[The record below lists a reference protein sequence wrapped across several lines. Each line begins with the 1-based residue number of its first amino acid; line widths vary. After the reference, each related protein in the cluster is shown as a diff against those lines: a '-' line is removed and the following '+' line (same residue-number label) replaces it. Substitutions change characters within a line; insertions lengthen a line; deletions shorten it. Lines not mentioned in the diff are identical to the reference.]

1 MVRFVIINGLGGC
14 GKSTFI
20 ELCQEY
26 CDNPDNLK
34 AHNWMVSELS
44 TVDFVK
50 EVAKIC
56 GWKGKKDK
64 KDREFLH
71 DLKEA
76 MEKWDNIPNKKV
88 LEDAENIIKNHIGY
102 KCNYLFFVNIREPKG
117 IESFSQL
124 VMEQGYETPIKI
136 LMESNMSSNE
146 VDSIVQEIKSIKYDR
161 IYKNNGTLKD
171 LANTAGDFVEE
182 IIHARRY

>member
-20 ELCQEY
+20 QLCKEY
-26 CDNPDNLK
+26 CDNPNNLK
-34 AHNWMVSELS
+34 AFNWMVTELS

-50 EVAKIC
+50 EIARNC
-56 GWKGKKDK
+56 GWDGRKEK

-71 DLKEA
+71 DLKVA

-88 LEDAENIIKNHIGY
+88 LEDAENFIKSNLGFRGNH
-102 KCNYLFFVNIREPKG
+102 LFFVNIREPKS
-117 IESFSQL
+117 IELFSQL
-124 VMEQGYETPIKI
+124 VMETGYEKPIKI
-136 LMESNMSSNE
+136 LIQSNRTSNE
-146 VDSIVQEIKSIKYDR
+146 VTSIAEEINEVKYDR

-171 LANTAGDFVEE
+171 LANTAGEFVEE

>member
-1 MVRFVIINGLGGC
+1 
-14 GKSTFI
+14 
-20 ELCQEY
+20 
-26 CDNPDNLK
+26 
-34 AHNWMVSELS
+34 MVSELS

-56 GWKGKKDK
+56 GWQGKKDK

-71 DLKEA
+71 DLNTD

-88 LEDAENIIKNHIGY
+88 IEDAETIIRNYLRLNH
-102 KCNYLFFVNIREPKG
+102 LFFVNIREPESIERFSQLLMENG
-117 IESFSQL
+117 IES
-124 VMEQGYETPIKI
+124 PIKI
-136 LMESNMSSNE
+136 LIESNMSSNE
-146 VDSIVQEIKSIKYDR
+146 VDSIVQEIKSIKYDK

-171 LANTAGDFVEE
+171 LANTAEDFIEE

>member
-1 MVRFVIINGLGGC
+1 
-14 GKSTFI
+14 
-20 ELCQEY
+20 
-26 CDNPDNLK
+26 
-34 AHNWMVSELS
+34 MVSELS

-50 EVAKIC
+50 EVARIC
-56 GWKGKKDK
+56 GWKGKKEK
-64 KDREFLH
+64 EDREFLH

-88 LEDAENIIKNHIGY
+88 LEDAENIIKNYLGLNH
-102 KCNYLFFVNIREPKG
+102 LFFVNIREPQS

-146 VDSIVQEIKSIKYDR
+146 VDSIVQEIKSIKYDK

-171 LANTAGDFVEE
+171 LANTAGDFIEE

>member
-1 MVRFVIINGLGGC
+1 
-14 GKSTFI
+14 
-20 ELCQEY
+20 
-26 CDNPDNLK
+26 
-34 AHNWMVSELS
+34 MVSELS

-50 EVAKIC
+50 EVARIC

-88 LEDAENIIKNHIGY
+88 LEDAENIIKNYLGLNH
-102 KCNYLFFVNIREPKG
+102 LFFVNIREPQS

-146 VDSIVQEIKSIKYDR
+146 VDSIAEEINKIKYDR

-171 LANTAGDFVEE
+171 LANTAEDFIEE
-182 IIHARRY
+182 IIHAKRY

>member
-1 MVRFVIINGLGGC
+1 
-14 GKSTFI
+14 
-20 ELCQEY
+20 
-26 CDNPDNLK
+26 
-34 AHNWMVSELS
+34 MVSELS

-50 EVAKIC
+50 EVARIC
-56 GWKGKKDK
+56 GWKGKKEK

-88 LEDAENIIKNHIGY
+88 IEDAENIIKNYLGLNH
-102 KCNYLFFVNIREPKG
+102 LFFVNIREPQS

-146 VDSIVQEIKSIKYDR
+146 VDSIVQEIKSVKYNR
-161 IYKNNGTLKD
+161 TYKNNGTLKD
-171 LANTAGDFVEE
+171 LADTAGDFIEE

>member
-1 MVRFVIINGLGGC
+1 
-14 GKSTFI
+14 
-20 ELCQEY
+20 
-26 CDNPDNLK
+26 
-34 AHNWMVSELS
+34 MVSELS

-50 EVAKIC
+50 EVAMIC

-88 LEDAENIIKNHIGY
+88 LEDAETIIKNYLGLNH
-102 KCNYLFFVNIREPKG
+102 LFFVNIREPES
-117 IESFSQL
+117 IERFSQL
-124 VMEQGYETPIKI
+124 IMENGYEKPFKI
-136 LMESNMSSNE
+136 LIESNISSNE
-146 VDSIVQEIKSIKYDR
+146 VDSIVQEIKSVKYNST
-161 IYKNNGTLKD
+161 YKNNGTLKD
-171 LANTAGDFVEE
+171 LANTAGDFIEE

>member
-1 MVRFVIINGLGGC
+1 
-14 GKSTFI
+14 
-20 ELCQEY
+20 
-26 CDNPDNLK
+26 
-34 AHNWMVSELS
+34 MVSELS

-50 EVAKIC
+50 EVARIC
-56 GWKGKKDK
+56 GWKGKKEK

-88 LEDAENIIKNHIGY
+88 LEDAENIIKNYLGLNH
-102 KCNYLFFVNIREPKG
+102 LFFVNIREPQS

-146 VDSIVQEIKSIKYDR
+146 VDSIVQEIKSIKYDK

-171 LANTAGDFVEE
+171 LANTAGDFIEE
-182 IIHARRY
+182 IIHARQY

>member
-1 MVRFVIINGLGGC
+1 
-14 GKSTFI
+14 
-20 ELCQEY
+20 
-26 CDNPDNLK
+26 
-34 AHNWMVSELS
+34 MVSELS

-50 EVAKIC
+50 EVARVC

-88 LEDAENIIKNHIGY
+88 IEDAENIIKNYLGLNH
-102 KCNYLFFVNIREPKG
+102 LFFVNIREPQS
-117 IESFSQL
+117 IESFYQL

-146 VDSIVQEIKSIKYDR
+146 VDSIVQEMKSIKYDK

-171 LANTAGDFVEE
+171 LANTAGDFIEE

>member
-1 MVRFVIINGLGGC
+1 
-14 GKSTFI
+14 
-20 ELCQEY
+20 
-26 CDNPDNLK
+26 
-34 AHNWMVSELS
+34 MVSELS

-50 EVAKIC
+50 EVAMIC
-56 GWKGKKDK
+56 GWKGKKEK

-88 LEDAENIIKNHIGY
+88 LEDAENIIKNYLGLNH
-102 KCNYLFFVNIREPKG
+102 LFFVNIREPQS

-146 VDSIVQEIKSIKYDR
+146 VDSIVQEIKSIKYDK

-171 LANTAGDFVEE
+171 LANTAGDFIEE

>member
-50 EVAKIC
+50 EVAEIC
-56 GWKGKKDK
+56 GWKGEKDK

-88 LEDAENIIKNHIGY
+88 LEDAEDIISIYLELNH
-102 KCNYLFFVNIREPKG
+102 LFFVNIREPQS

-136 LMESNMSSNE
+136 LMESNRASNE
-146 VDSIVQEIKSIKYDR
+146 VDSIAEEINKIKYDR

>member
-1 MVRFVIINGLGGC
+1 
-14 GKSTFI
+14 
-20 ELCQEY
+20 
-26 CDNPDNLK
+26 
-34 AHNWMVSELS
+34 MVSELS

-50 EVAKIC
+50 EVARIC
-56 GWKGKKDK
+56 GWKGKKEK

-88 LEDAENIIKNHIGY
+88 LEDAENIIKNYLGLNH
-102 KCNYLFFVNIREPKG
+102 LFFVNIREPQS

-146 VDSIVQEIKSIKYDR
+146 VDSIVQEIKSIKYDK

-171 LANTAGDFVEE
+171 LANTEGDFIEE

>member
-1 MVRFVIINGLGGC
+1 
-14 GKSTFI
+14 
-20 ELCQEY
+20 
-26 CDNPDNLK
+26 
-34 AHNWMVSELS
+34 MVSELS

-50 EVAKIC
+50 EVARIC
-56 GWKGKKDK
+56 GWKGKKEK

-88 LEDAENIIKNHIGY
+88 LEDAENIIKNYLGLNH
-102 KCNYLFFVNIREPKG
+102 LFFVNIREPQS

-146 VDSIVQEIKSIKYDR
+146 VDSIVQEIKSIKYDK

-171 LANTAGDFVEE
+171 LANTAGDFIEE

>member
-1 MVRFVIINGLGGC
+1 MVRFIIINGLGGC

-26 CDNPDNLK
+26 CNNPDNLK

-50 EVAKIC
+50 EVAIIC

-88 LEDAENIIKNHIGY
+88 LEDAETIIKNYLGLNH
-102 KCNYLFFVNIREPKG
+102 LFFVNIREPES
-117 IESFSQL
+117 IERFSQL
-124 VMEQGYETPIKI
+124 IMENGYEKPFKI
-136 LMESNMSSNE
+136 LIESNISSNE
-146 VDSIVQEIKSIKYDR
+146 VDSIVQQINSVKYNR
-161 IYKNNGTLKD
+161 TYKNNGTLKD
-171 LANTAGDFVEE
+171 LADTAGDFIEE

>member
-1 MVRFVIINGLGGC
+1 MVKFVIINGLGGC

-50 EVAKIC
+50 EVARIC
-56 GWKGKKDK
+56 GWKGKKEK

-88 LEDAENIIKNHIGY
+88 LEDAENIIKNYLGLNH
-102 KCNYLFFVNIREPKG
+102 LFFVNIREPQS

-146 VDSIVQEIKSIKYDR
+146 VDSIVQEIKSIKYDK

-171 LANTAGDFVEE
+171 LANIARYFIQE
-182 IIHARRY
+182 IIHARQY

>member
-1 MVRFVIINGLGGC
+1 
-14 GKSTFI
+14 
-20 ELCQEY
+20 
-26 CDNPDNLK
+26 
-34 AHNWMVSELS
+34 MVSELS

-50 EVAKIC
+50 EVARIC

-88 LEDAENIIKNHIGY
+88 LEDAENIIKNYLGLNH
-102 KCNYLFFVNIREPKG
+102 LFFVNIREPQS

>member
-1 MVRFVIINGLGGC
+1 
-14 GKSTFI
+14 
-20 ELCQEY
+20 
-26 CDNPDNLK
+26 
-34 AHNWMVSELS
+34 MVSELS

-50 EVAKIC
+50 EVAMIC

-88 LEDAENIIKNHIGY
+88 LEDAENIIKNYLGLNH
-102 KCNYLFFVNIREPKG
+102 LFFVNIREPQS

-146 VDSIVQEIKSIKYDR
+146 VDSIVQEIKSIKYDK

-171 LANTAGDFVEE
+171 LANTAGDFIEE

>member
-1 MVRFVIINGLGGC
+1 
-14 GKSTFI
+14 
-20 ELCQEY
+20 
-26 CDNPDNLK
+26 
-34 AHNWMVSELS
+34 MVSELS

-50 EVAKIC
+50 EVARIC
-56 GWKGKKDK
+56 GWKGKKEK

-88 LEDAENIIKNHIGY
+88 LEDAENIIKNYLGLNH
-102 KCNYLFFVNIREPKG
+102 LFFVNIRELQS

-146 VDSIVQEIKSIKYDR
+146 VDSIVQEIKSIKYDK

-171 LANTAGDFVEE
+171 LANTAGDFIEE

>member
-1 MVRFVIINGLGGC
+1 MIRFVIINGLGGC

-88 LEDAENIIKNHIGY
+88 IEDAETIIKNYLGLNH
-102 KCNYLFFVNIREPKG
+102 LFFVNIREPQS

-136 LMESNMSSNE
+136 LIESNMSSNE
-146 VDSIVQEIKSIKYDR
+146 VDSIAEEINKIKYDK

-171 LANTAGDFVEE
+171 LANTAGDFIEE

>member
-1 MVRFVIINGLGGC
+1 
-14 GKSTFI
+14 
-20 ELCQEY
+20 
-26 CDNPDNLK
+26 
-34 AHNWMVSELS
+34 MVSELS

-50 EVAKIC
+50 EVARIC

-88 LEDAENIIKNHIGY
+88 LEDAENIIKNYLGLNH
-102 KCNYLFFVNIREPKG
+102 LFFVNIREPQS

-146 VDSIVQEIKSIKYDR
+146 VDSIVQKIKSIKYDR

-171 LANTAGDFVEE
+171 LANTAGEFVEE

>member
-1 MVRFVIINGLGGC
+1 
-14 GKSTFI
+14 
-20 ELCQEY
+20 
-26 CDNPDNLK
+26 
-34 AHNWMVSELS
+34 MVSELS

-50 EVAKIC
+50 EVARIC

-71 DLKEA
+71 DLKES

-88 LEDAENIIKNHIGY
+88 LEDAENIIKNSLGLNH
-102 KCNYLFFVNIREPKG
+102 LFFVNIREPQS

-146 VDSIVQEIKSIKYDR
+146 IDSIVQEIKSIKYDK

-171 LANTAGDFVEE
+171 LANTAGDFIEE

>member
-1 MVRFVIINGLGGC
+1 
-14 GKSTFI
+14 
-20 ELCQEY
+20 
-26 CDNPDNLK
+26 
-34 AHNWMVSELS
+34 MVSELS

-50 EVAKIC
+50 EVARIC

-88 LEDAENIIKNHIGY
+88 LEDAENIIKNYLGLNH
-102 KCNYLFFVNIREPKG
+102 LFFVNIREPQS

-136 LMESNMSSNE
+136 LIESNMSSNE
-146 VDSIVQEIKSIKYDR
+146 VDSIVQEIKSIKYDK
-161 IYKNNGTLKD
+161 IYKNNGTLKN
-171 LANTAGDFVEE
+171 LADTAGDFIEE

>member
-1 MVRFVIINGLGGC
+1 
-14 GKSTFI
+14 
-20 ELCQEY
+20 
-26 CDNPDNLK
+26 
-34 AHNWMVSELS
+34 MVSELS

-50 EVAKIC
+50 EVARIC

-88 LEDAENIIKNHIGY
+88 LEDAENIIKNYLGLNH
-102 KCNYLFFVNIREPKG
+102 LFFVNIREPKG

-146 VDSIVQEIKSIKYDR
+146 VDSIVQEIKSIKYDK

-171 LANTAGDFVEE
+171 LANTAGDFIEE

>member
-1 MVRFVIINGLGGC
+1 
-14 GKSTFI
+14 
-20 ELCQEY
+20 
-26 CDNPDNLK
+26 
-34 AHNWMVSELS
+34 MVSELS

-50 EVAKIC
+50 EVARIC

-88 LEDAENIIKNHIGY
+88 LEDAENIIKNYLGLNH
-102 KCNYLFFVNIREPKG
+102 LFFVNIREPQS

-146 VDSIVQEIKSIKYDR
+146 VDSIVQEIKSIKYDK

-171 LANTAGDFVEE
+171 LANTAGDFIEE

>member
-1 MVRFVIINGLGGC
+1 
-14 GKSTFI
+14 
-20 ELCQEY
+20 
-26 CDNPDNLK
+26 
-34 AHNWMVSELS
+34 MVSELS

-50 EVAKIC
+50 EVAMIC

-88 LEDAENIIKNHIGY
+88 LEDAENIIKNYLVLNH
-102 KCNYLFFVNIREPKG
+102 LFFVNIREPQS

-146 VDSIVQEIKSIKYDR
+146 VDSIVQEIKSIKYDK

-171 LANTAGDFVEE
+171 LANTAGDFIEE

>member
-34 AHNWMVSELS
+34 AYNWMVSELS

-50 EVAKIC
+50 EVAMIC

-76 MEKWDNIPNKKV
+76 MEKWDNIPNKKL
-88 LEDAENIIKNHIGY
+88 LEDAETIIKNYLGLNH
-102 KCNYLFFVNIREPKG
+102 LFFVNIRGPE
-117 IESFSQL
+117 
-124 VMEQGYETPIKI
+124 
-136 LMESNMSSNE
+136 
-146 VDSIVQEIKSIKYDR
+146 R
-161 IYKNNGTLKD
+161 I
-171 LANTAGDFVEE
+171 
-182 IIHARRY
+182 

>member
-1 MVRFVIINGLGGC
+1 
-14 GKSTFI
+14 
-20 ELCQEY
+20 
-26 CDNPDNLK
+26 
-34 AHNWMVSELS
+34 MVSELS

-50 EVAKIC
+50 EVARIC

-76 MEKWDNIPNKKV
+76 MEKWDNIPNTKV
-88 LEDAENIIKNHIGY
+88 LEDAENIIKNYLGLNH
-102 KCNYLFFVNIREPKG
+102 LFFVNIREPQS

-171 LANTAGDFVEE
+171 LANTAGDFIEE

>member
-1 MVRFVIINGLGGC
+1 
-14 GKSTFI
+14 
-20 ELCQEY
+20 
-26 CDNPDNLK
+26 
-34 AHNWMVSELS
+34 MVSELS

-50 EVAKIC
+50 EVARIC

-88 LEDAENIIKNHIGY
+88 LEDAENIIKNYLGLNH
-102 KCNYLFFVNIREPKG
+102 LFFVNIREPQS

-124 VMEQGYETPIKI
+124 IMEQGYETPIKI

-146 VDSIVQEIKSIKYDR
+146 VDSIVQEIKSIKYDK

-171 LANTAGDFVEE
+171 LANTAGDFIEE

>member
-26 CDNPDNLK
+26 CNNPDNLK

-50 EVAKIC
+50 EVAMIC

-88 LEDAENIIKNHIGY
+88 LEDAEMIIKNYLGLNH
-102 KCNYLFFVNIREPKG
+102 LFFVNIREPES
-117 IESFSQL
+117 IERFSQL
-124 VMEQGYETPIKI
+124 IMENGYEKPFKI
-136 LMESNMSSNE
+136 LIESNISSNE
-146 VDSIVQEIKSIKYDR
+146 VDSIAQQINSVKYNR
-161 IYKNNGTLKD
+161 TYKNNGTLKD
-171 LANTAGDFVEE
+171 LADTAGDFIEE
-182 IIHARRY
+182 IIHARQY

>member
-1 MVRFVIINGLGGC
+1 
-14 GKSTFI
+14 
-20 ELCQEY
+20 
-26 CDNPDNLK
+26 
-34 AHNWMVSELS
+34 MVSELS

-50 EVAKIC
+50 EVARIC
-56 GWKGKKDK
+56 GWSGKKDK

-88 LEDAENIIKNHIGY
+88 LEDAENIIKNYLGLNH
-102 KCNYLFFVNIREPKG
+102 LFFVNIREPQS

>member
-1 MVRFVIINGLGGC
+1 
-14 GKSTFI
+14 
-20 ELCQEY
+20 
-26 CDNPDNLK
+26 
-34 AHNWMVSELS
+34 MVSELS

-50 EVAKIC
+50 EIARIC

-64 KDREFLH
+64 KDRGFLH

-88 LEDAENIIKNHIGY
+88 LEDAENIIKNYLGLNH
-102 KCNYLFFVNIREPKG
+102 LFFVNIREPQS

-146 VDSIVQEIKSIKYDR
+146 VDSIVQEIKSIKYDK

-171 LANTAGDFVEE
+171 LANTAGDFIEE

>member
-1 MVRFVIINGLGGC
+1 
-14 GKSTFI
+14 
-20 ELCQEY
+20 
-26 CDNPDNLK
+26 
-34 AHNWMVSELS
+34 MVSELS

-50 EVAKIC
+50 EVARIC
-56 GWKGKKDK
+56 GWKGKKEK

-88 LEDAENIIKNHIGY
+88 IEDAENIIKN
-102 KCNYLFFVNIREPKG
+102 YLGLNHLSFVNIREPQS

-146 VDSIVQEIKSIKYDR
+146 VDSIVQEIKSIKYDK

-171 LANTAGDFVEE
+171 LANTAGDFIEE

>member
-71 DLKEA
+71 DLKKKKK
-76 MEKWDNIPNKKV
+76 KWDNIPNKKV
-88 LEDAENIIKNHIGY
+88 IEDAETIIRNYLRLNH
-102 KCNYLFFVNIREPKG
+102 LFFVNIREPESIERFSQLLMENG
-117 IESFSQL
+117 IES
-124 VMEQGYETPIKI
+124 PIKI
-136 LMESNMSSNE
+136 LIESNMSSNE
-146 VDSIVQEIKSIKYDR
+146 VDSIAEEINKIKYDR

>member
-1 MVRFVIINGLGGC
+1 
-14 GKSTFI
+14 
-20 ELCQEY
+20 
-26 CDNPDNLK
+26 
-34 AHNWMVSELS
+34 MVSELS

-50 EVAKIC
+50 EVAMIC

-88 LEDAENIIKNHIGY
+88 LEDAENIIKNYLGLNH
-102 KCNYLFFVNIREPKG
+102 LFFVNIREPQS

-146 VDSIVQEIKSIKYDR
+146 VDSIVQEIKSVKYNR
-161 IYKNNGTLKD
+161 TYKNNGTLKD
-171 LANTAGDFVEE
+171 LADTAGDFIEE
-182 IIHARRY
+182 IIHARQY